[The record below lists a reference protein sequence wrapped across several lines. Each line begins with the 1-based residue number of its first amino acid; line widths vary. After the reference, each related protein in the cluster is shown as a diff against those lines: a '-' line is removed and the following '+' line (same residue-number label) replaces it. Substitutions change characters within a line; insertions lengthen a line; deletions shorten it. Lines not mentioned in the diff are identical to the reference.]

1 MTLHIELEQR
11 LEDIVS
17 DITRLVETETYS
29 TDLVGLGNGAAVI
42 QEILNDRLGSSA
54 TIETIPADGY
64 GDHFVVTVPGTTDK
78 KVLFVGHYD
87 TVWPQ
92 GTLAQWNQR
101 VGTDAAGRRQLSGP
115 GIFDMK
121 TGLVQ
126 AIWATKV
133 LQDKDL
139 PRPTI
144 TLLINGDEEIGSP
157 SSRALIEK
165 YAKGSDM
172 AFVFEASH
180 EGKVKTSRKG
190 VGLIT
195 VEATGVESHA
205 GLNPQDG
212 ASAITAL
219 MEWCLSAEKLADDAE
234 GTTVNVGLISGG
246 TGSNVVAGK
255 ATAQLDIRLRT
266 VAEQQRLDDA
276 FDHITWSD
284 DRVQVKVTKEWNRPP
299 MEFTPASQTL
309 YSEVEATALEM
320 GRTIEH
326 TAVGGASDANF
337 IAPLGIPV
345 ICGIGADGAGAH
357 ARHEFIY
364 PDSIPF
370 FTALVAG
377 TVSRLA

>member
-1 MTLHIELEQR
+1 MKLLTGVEKHLDEI
-11 LEDIVS
+11 IS
-17 DITRLVETETYS
+17 DITCLVETETYS
-29 TDLVGLGNGAAVI
+29 TDLKGLDDGADKI
-42 QEILNDRLGSSA
+42 KKILTARLGA
-54 TIETIPADGY
+54 NIKIETIPAEGF
-64 GDHFVVTVPGTTDK
+64 GDHLVVTVPGTSGK
-78 KVLFVGHYD
+78 KALFVGHYD

-92 GTLAQWNQR
+92 GTLVQWQQR
-101 VGTDAAGRRQLSGP
+101 EKTDATGRRQLSGP

-126 AIWATKV
+126 AIWVTKV
-133 LQDKDL
+133 LQEWDL

-157 SSRALIEK
+157 SSRALIEDH
-165 YAKGSDM
+165 AKGSDM

-195 VEATGVESHA
+195 VEAIGVESHA
-205 GLNPQDG
+205 GLNPGDG

-219 MEWCLSAEKLADDAE
+219 MEWCLEAVKLANPVE

-255 ATAQLDIRLRT
+255 ATAKLDIRIRT
-266 VAEQQRLDDA
+266 FAEQERLDVALDQ
-276 FDHITWSD
+276 IEWTD
-284 DRVQVKVTKEWNRPP
+284 DRVKINVTKGWNRPP
-299 MEFTPASQTL
+299 MEFTPASQDL
-309 YSEVEATALEM
+309 YRELETTALEM
-320 GRTIEH
+320 GKSLEH

-370 FTALVAG
+370 FIALVAG